1 MSGSTGIQQEYF
13 FLSGSPASTFS
24 FGKRLGEKMEAG
36 SIIALIGE
44 LGCGKTLFTK
54 GICVGLGVP
63 ERAVNSPTF
72 AFVNEYQGR
81 LHVFHIDLYRVDDL
95 TEEFGIGIL
104 DYIARAGSGVVVL
117 EWAEKALPLLPDDHL
132 QVHFEVISARRRRL
146 RLTGFG
152 TKFGKLLREL
162 GEK

>member
-1 MSGSTGIQQEYF
+1 MSDSPLIRQNYL
-13 FLSGSPASTFS
+13 FLSGSPANTFS
-24 FGKRLGEKMEAG
+24 FGKRVGGKLAAG

-81 LHVFHIDLYRVDDL
+81 LPVFHIDLYRVDDL

-104 DYIARAGSGVVVL
+104 DYISRAGSGVMVL

-132 QVHFEVISARRRRL
+132 RVHFEVISARKRQL
-146 RLTGFG
+146 RLTGYG
-152 TKFGKLLREL
+152 QKFGDLFREL
-162 GEK
+162 GKQ

>member
-1 MSGSTGIQQEYF
+1 MSGSTNIRQEF
-13 FLSGSPASTFS
+13 SFLSSSPASTFNL
-24 FGKRLGEKMEAG
+24 GKRIGENMEAG

-104 DYIARAGSGVVVL
+104 DYIARAGARVVVL
-117 EWAEKALPLLPDDHL
+117 EWAEKALPLLPNDHL
-132 QVHFEVISARRRRL
+132 QVHFEVISARKRQL